1 MIVENC
7 AATPEVLFLIG
18 VVHGLAVFAGAATTS
33 LVAVGTQAA
42 LRSAQLTGWL
52 TFFLVSVG
60 GFLFSVGF
68 IFPTGRGHTPRWEAF
83 VRLVVIVAPLTEEL
97 LFRGLILRGLLRH
110 YTTRTAIIA
119 SAVLFGVFHLNPWQ
133 FLGATVLGVL
143 FAWIFVRTGSLYPCI
158 FGHAF
163 ANGVPLIASVLKVD
177 IVGFTS
183 ELTGVEFQPLWFDAL
198 GLVLSAVGLWRL
210 RRYFVSSLTRFGGQ

>member
-1 MIVENC
+1 M
-7 AATPEVLFLIG
+7 L
-18 VVHGLAVFAGAATTS
+18 
-33 LVAVGTQAA
+33 
-42 LRSAQLTGWL
+42 
-52 TFFLVSVG
+52 
-60 GFLFSVGF
+60 
-68 IFPTGRGHTPRWEAF
+68 
-83 VRLVVIVAPLTEEL
+83 VIVAPLTEEL

-110 YTTRTAIIA
+110 YTARTAIIA

-143 FAWIFVRTGSLYPCI
+143 FAWMFVRTGSLHLCI

-163 ANGVPLIASVLKVD
+163 ANGVPLIVSVLKVD